1 MSPIS
6 KRLKHA
12 LDTVRTMPLD
22 QQDLLAAE
30 LLERAQLLIQPPSK
44 LSAEERAEL
53 EGELAAAQRGELAT
67 DVEVAA
73 MFRKHG
79 L

>member
-6 KRLKHA
+6 KRLKQA

-30 LLERAQLLIQPPSK
+30 LLERAELLIQPPSK

-53 EGELAAAQRGELAT
+53 EDELAAAQRGELAT